1 MFRLMA
7 KKIVT
12 FLRSNSLLN
21 WIYVVYLYCR
31 PEYDDPRSG
40 QEDTVRQTV
49 MLGEEFL
56 GLLITLLSKFFF

>member
-1 MFRLMA
+1 M
-7 KKIVT
+7 I
-12 FLRSNSLLN
+12 
-21 WIYVVYLYCR
+21 VYLYCR

-56 GLLITLLSKFFF
+56 GLLITLLSKFFFNLFQEYVFYEF